1 MAAKPPPEPPVTPAA
16 EPPVEDMPLGNEETP
31 LPGSPEPV
39 EPDAPETV
47 AETAGVPT
55 LSAKEI
61 EELRY
66 RARKD
71 AEREFKTKLKDKVL
85 AEEKKKAREQL
96 SMADNEHLN
105 GVLSDMVRI
114 TIDIPEFSNVP
125 WIQFNQP
132 NGQCYIHGQ
141 TYPVKRHVGN
151 QLRESMQWMRRH
163 QNEID
168 GKKRNRQL
176 PDGRFVDVVTG
187 RVSDGRTV
195 SAAGEA

>member
-1 MAAKPPPEPPVTPAA
+1 MAAKPPPEPPAIPAA
-16 EPPVEDMPLGNEETP
+16 EPPVEDMPLGAEETP
-31 LPGSPEPV
+31 LPAPEPTV
-39 EPDAPETV
+39 EPDA

-85 AEEKKKAREQL
+85 AAEKKKAREQL

-151 QLRESMQWMRRH
+151 QLRETMQWMRRH